1 MFKNN
6 FITISL
12 FVNNKHRLLLIINQE
27 VVMKSLFNKVEKL
40 IFLLF
45 LSCFILLLT
54 VQFLSYSSDYDHYT
68 YNMIRN
74 NKLLTLNDEKINEKG
89 IIVLKNM
96 TQNHEDIK
104 ILLNG
109 EPIGEFYNDEV
120 KIYVRNNDIIE
131 IDGTKY
137 DDQLK
142 VKVIGVSKNV
152 ETPKLDT
159 TVITFQSIEIL
170 SRVKLK

>member
-1 MFKNN
+1 
-6 FITISL
+6 
-12 FVNNKHRLLLIINQE
+12 
-27 VVMKSLFNKVEKL
+27 MKSLFNKVEKL

-54 VQFLSYSSDYDHYT
+54 VQFLSYSSDYDQYT

-96 TQNHEDIK
+96 TQNHGDIK

-120 KIYVRNNDIIE
+120 RNLC
-131 IDGTKY
+131 T
-137 DDQLK
+137 Q
-142 VKVIGVSKNV
+142 
-152 ETPKLDT
+152 
-159 TVITFQSIEIL
+159 
-170 SRVKLK
+170 

>member
-12 FVNNKHRLLLIINQE
+12 FVNNKHRLLLTINQE

-74 NKLLTLNDEKINEKG
+74 NKLLTLNDEKK
-89 IIVLKNM
+89 
-96 TQNHEDIK
+96 
-104 ILLNG
+104 
-109 EPIGEFYNDEV
+109 
-120 KIYVRNNDIIE
+120 
-131 IDGTKY
+131 
-137 DDQLK
+137 
-142 VKVIGVSKNV
+142 
-152 ETPKLDT
+152 
-159 TVITFQSIEIL
+159 
-170 SRVKLK
+170 